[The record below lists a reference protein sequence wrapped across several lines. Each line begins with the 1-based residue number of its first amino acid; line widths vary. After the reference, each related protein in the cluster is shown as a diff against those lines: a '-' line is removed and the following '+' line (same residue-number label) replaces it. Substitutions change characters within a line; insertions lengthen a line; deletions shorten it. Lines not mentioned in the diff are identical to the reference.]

1 MKEGKF
7 KNIILD
13 VGGIIFDD
21 SKDNIEKVL
30 NKNCDYIY
38 KISYGK
44 NFKKCLLGEISV
56 SKYINTL
63 KNKKCFEDIKYILEK
78 DNLEKSYPLLKDN
91 FEYIKDLKKRGYRLF
106 LLTNITEDSYNYIKN
121 IINLEDIFEGGV
133 YSYQENLAK
142 PNHEIYNL
150 LFNRFNLKKEETV
163 FFDDKEKNVIAAKEC
178 GIKSFIFKSIQDIEN
193 NI

>member
-63 KNKKCFEDIKYILEK
+63 KNEKCFEYLMYVMIMIILE
-78 DNLEKSYPLLKDN
+78 N
-91 FEYIKDLKKRGYRLF
+91 F
-106 LLTNITEDSYNYIKN
+106 
-121 IINLEDIFEGGV
+121 
-133 YSYQENLAK
+133 
-142 PNHEIYNL
+142 
-150 LFNRFNLKKEETV
+150 
-163 FFDDKEKNVIAAKEC
+163 
-178 GIKSFIFKSIQDIEN
+178 
-193 NI
+193 